1 MRKFRTILAVA
12 ACLLVAGFAKG
23 QEAKF
28 GHINLQSLI
37 QMMPERAA
45 AETEYN
51 KQVKEMSEE
60 LDAQQ
65 KELQRK
71 YEDYISKRDSLS
83 EIVRSAK
90 ETEIQ
95 DMQQRIQ
102 NFNQVAQQQ
111 LQQKQSEMLKPI
123 FEKAQK
129 AVSDVGKEKGLF
141 YVFDISGELGTVLYH
156 SNESLDILP
165 LVKTKLGLK

>member
-1 MRKFRTILAVA
+1 MRNFRTILTVTA
-12 ACLLVAGFAKG
+12 LMLIAGFTQG
-23 QEAKF
+23 QDKF
-28 GHINLQSLI
+28 GHINLQGLI
-37 QMMPERAA
+37 QLMPERTA
-45 AETEYN
+45 AETDYN
-51 KQVKEMSEE
+51 KQVKEMSDE

-111 LQQKQSEMLKPI
+111 LQQKQNEMLKPI

-129 AVSDVGKEKGLF
+129 AVSDVAKEKNLLF
-141 YVFDISGELGTVLYH
+141 VFDISGELGTVLYH
-156 SNESLDILP
+156 SNESLDLLP